1 MSLSTLG
8 IYSTVMPDILR
19 FILCLVFSGISGVIP
34 AAILSGA
41 PVHAPEPHLVGTAN
55 GLILQGS
62 NIGHL
67 IGPPILALI
76 VGGYGGWQGA
86 PWLFVISG
94 LVGLLLALV
103 IRKIERPDRGVGR
116 KA

>member
-8 IYSTVMPDILR
+8 IYSPAIPDIMR
-19 FILCLVFSGISGVIP
+19 FVLCLVFSGISGVIP

-41 PVHAPEPHLVGTAN
+41 PVHAPEPHLVGTTN

-62 NIGHL
+62 NTGHL

-76 VGGYGGWQGA
+76 VGASGGWQGA
-86 PWLFVISG
+86 PRLFIISG
-94 LVGLLLALV
+94 TVGLVLALA
-103 IRKIERPDRGVGR
+103 IRRIERPD
-116 KA
+116 KSTE